1 MQGVTV
7 TLILRTEKPR
17 PAGGVLLAQ
26 SHTPGLG
33 GHGFAGCSP
42 GGANPCSGRRALTGQ
57 TFAREGAWTRG
68 SPAWKPHPARAACH
82 AASVEPQEL
91 QGSKGLALSKAP
103 VDPRRDACAQEA
115 GGHPTRFP
123 GGGRG
128 VRGAGPHPPLC
139 VCRGSPGTRG
149 GHASRPT
156 CPLGKPLTSPAAVEA
171 MCSGRGETPAGEQGA
186 PAAATPRCHPAFT
199 ALSTVRP
206 RGRGGD

>member
-68 SPAWKPHPARAACH
+68 SPGWKPHPARAACR

-115 GGHPTRFP
+115 WRAPDSLPWGRARRLGSRAPPAAVCVQRQP
-123 GGGRG
+123 GDPGRTCVLSHVPIRKTSHVPG
-128 VRGAGPHPPLC
+128 CGRSDAFRPWRDAGRGAGSPGCRDTPLPPPL
-139 VCRGSPGTRG
+139 R
-149 GHASRPT
+149 RP
-156 CPLGKPLTSPAAVEA
+156 LHREA
-171 MCSGRGETPAGEQGA
+171 ERTGW
-186 PAAATPRCHPAFT
+186 
-199 ALSTVRP
+199 
-206 RGRGGD
+206 